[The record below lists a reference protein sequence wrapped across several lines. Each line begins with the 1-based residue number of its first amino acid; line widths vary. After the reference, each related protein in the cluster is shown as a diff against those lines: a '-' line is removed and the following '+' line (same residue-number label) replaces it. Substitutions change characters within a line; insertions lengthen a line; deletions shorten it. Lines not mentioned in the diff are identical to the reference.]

1 MINEI
6 GISLTQRI
14 EAFPLP
20 AKTKAVVNKPEL
32 DSLVI
37 GKRYHAVIESKLVNG
52 WASVLVA
59 GQSFQ
64 MELPASIAN
73 NKNTEIELT
82 LISKEPTLRF
92 LLLNPLINLD
102 HEQSIAFISQAG
114 QLLSDSLKTPSSQL
128 LPQQIVSTPIIQSL
142 PNSVSEFVSKLQQT
156 LTQSGLFYESHLA
169 EWLAGKRSLD
179 QLHQEPQSKF
189 SDTDKNFGNYHM
201 VQQQLMALE
210 TGAVVWKGEIW
221 PGQLVEWVV
230 IEQEKEDGQGVEKDS
245 SNWISR
251 INISLP
257 YLGQIM
263 ITFRINQLGTSI
275 HIETEQDITNNLLV
289 NNQYS
294 LIKAIETEG
303 IKVQSLIVNKDGSI
317 SNQ

>member
-1 MINEI
+1 M
-6 GISLTQRI
+6 R
-14 EAFPLP
+14 
-20 AKTKAVVNKPEL
+20 
-32 DSLVI
+32 LVFHLL
-37 GKRYHAVIESKLVNG
+37 KESK
-52 WASVLVA
+52 
-59 GQSFQ
+59 
-64 MELPASIAN
+64 
-73 NKNTEIELT
+73 
-82 LISKEPTLRF
+82 RF
-92 LLLNPLINLD
+92 PYPLINLD

-128 LPQQIVSTPIIQSL
+128 LPQQIVSAPIIQSL

-189 SDTDKNFGNYHM
+189 SDTDKNFGNYRM

-257 YLGQIM
+257 Y
-263 ITFRINQLGTSI
+263 
-275 HIETEQDITNNLLV
+275 
-289 NNQYS
+289 
-294 LIKAIETEG
+294 
-303 IKVQSLIVNKDGSI
+303 
-317 SNQ
+317 

>member
-52 WASVLVA
+52 RASVLAA

-114 QLLSDSLKTPSSQL
+114 QLLSDSLKVPSSQL
-128 LPQQIVSTPIIQSL
+128 LPQQILSTPIIQSL
-142 PNSVSEFVSKLQQT
+142 PNSVSELASKLQQA

-179 QLHQEPQSKF
+179 QLHQEPQLKF

-230 IEQEKEDGQGVEKDS
+230 IEQEKEDGQEVEKDS

>member
-1 MINEI
+1 M
-6 GISLTQRI
+6 S
-14 EAFPLP
+14 
-20 AKTKAVVNKPEL
+20 EL
-32 DSLVI
+32 
-37 GKRYHAVIESKLVNG
+37 A
-52 WASVLVA
+52 
-59 GQSFQ
+59 
-64 MELPASIAN
+64 
-73 NKNTEIELT
+73 
-82 LISKEPTLRF
+82 
-92 LLLNPLINLD
+92 
-102 HEQSIAFISQAG
+102 
-114 QLLSDSLKTPSSQL
+114 
-128 LPQQIVSTPIIQSL
+128 
-142 PNSVSEFVSKLQQT
+142 SKLQQA
-156 LTQSGLFYESHLA
+156 LTQSGLFYELHLA

-210 TGAVVWKGEIW
+210 TGTVVWKGEIW

-275 HIETEQDITNNLLV
+275 HIETEQDITNDLLV

>member
-52 WASVLVA
+52 RASVLVA

-128 LPQQIVSTPIIQSL
+128 LPQQIVSAPIIQSL